1 MKRIALLLL
10 ILSGILISCTKTEE
24 LPPLAQNRII
34 SYKVTNLPD
43 TVIYAGIDNID
54 NTITVYVPFYY
65 GLNVIDP
72 EIQLSAGA
80 KLVEEILPVS
90 VDDSTKKYTVR
101 AADGTTNIYK
111 LKIVQ
116 LNPASLDI
124 DWSAGANPIT
134 YPGSSLPSVSGNF
147 NSTNVS
153 LAKVELISE
162 KTGIVT
168 ALKLSDSYILLS
180 TYDGIY
186 TLYNPAIPA
195 TMDTGFYKVQVTFLG
210 NKKAPATTLHIIH
223 RAPNP
228 IVSSKVA
235 KQGETITFNPVN
247 GIFINPTSVTVEVN
261 GTTYD
266 LAIVSWTPT
275 DLVLRIPDTFPVGSY
290 DSALYTFTF
299 NGWPVVKKAGVLIVN
314 AK

>member
-1 MKRIALLLL
+1 MKRIALFLL
-10 ILSGILISCTKTEE
+10 ILPGILISCTKTEE
-24 LPPLAQNRII
+24 LPPLAQNKIV

-72 EIQLSAGA
+72 EIKLSTGA
-80 KLVEEILPVS
+80 TLMEEILPVN
-90 VDDSTKKYTVR
+90 VDDTTKKYTVK
-101 AADGTTNIYK
+101 AADGSTNIYK

-124 DWSAGANPIT
+124 QWSAGDNPIT
-134 YPGSSLPSVSGNF
+134 YPGSVLPSISGNL
-147 NSTNVS
+147 NSTNTS

-162 KTGIVT
+162 KTGIAT
-168 ALKLSDSYILLS
+168 SLKLNDAYILLS
-180 TYDGIY
+180 TYDGVY

-195 TMDTGFYKVQVTFLG
+195 TIDTGVYKVQLTFLG
-210 NKKAPATTLHIIH
+210 NKKSPPTTVHIIH

-235 KQGETITFNPVN
+235 KQGETITFNPIN
-247 GIFINPTSVTVEVN
+247 GVFINPASVTVSVN
-261 GTTYD
+261 GTSYD

-290 DSALYTFTF
+290 DSALYTFAF
-299 NGWPVVKKAGVLIVN
+299 NGWPVVKKTGLLIVN